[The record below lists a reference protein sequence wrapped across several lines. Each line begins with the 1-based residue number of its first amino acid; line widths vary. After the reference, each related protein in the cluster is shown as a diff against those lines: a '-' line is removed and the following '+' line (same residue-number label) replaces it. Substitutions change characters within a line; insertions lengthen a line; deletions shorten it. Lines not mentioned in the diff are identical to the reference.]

1 MRHGWIA
8 VTVLTVGLLSA
19 PATATV
25 PTHSPAAK
33 QVGTSLRI
41 VVKGLPK
48 TQKARIR
55 IKGPGGFTKTVRTT
69 KRKVLKGLKPGTYRI
84 VAKPTSTFR
93 PVTKR
98 KTVRVT
104 RAGSAVARFRYEAI
118 VVQQQT
124 PPAPPGVTGLT
135 LAKRTAF
142 SLALSWTNPA
152 SPDVDRVIVR
162 RVPGTDPPASAN
174 NGAAVTLPDPTTET
188 VTDSDVTPTSDFTY
202 AVYVRYRD
210 GRTSDAST
218 ISGRTLAIGA
228 ISSDSGRT
236 CAIDWTGKAW
246 CFGAPPLGDGSSN
259 GSQRPVAVDTS
270 GVLAGRVLV
279 DVAAGNGFTCVR
291 DEQGKLFC
299 WGANGTGQL
308 GTGDTTDSVLPR
320 SIETSGALQGK
331 QLVAVTAGVSHAC
344 AVDADGTAY
353 CWGGN
358 AYGQLGNGTLVD
370 TALPTPVSA
379 GAASGERF
387 IGIGSGAYSVCA
399 VAASGRAYCWG
410 YNAQGQLGNGT
421 KVNSSVPVAV
431 STATVLANKRLLE
444 VSAGQYHSCGVDS
457 DGLAYCW
464 GSNGSGRL
472 GDGTGVDSTTPVAV
486 STSGALSGRNVTDI
500 AADVQNTC
508 TADSA
513 GRVACWG
520 YNGNQQIGDGT
531 NVARLAPTA
540 VITSGALGPEKIIGV
555 SVDTFRSCALAES
568 GHAFCWGAGPLGDGT
583 ANQSGAP
590 VQVVGFGR

>member
-1 MRHGWIA
+1 M
-8 VTVLTVGLLSA
+8 
-19 PATATV
+19 
-25 PTHSPAAK
+25 AAK
-33 QVGTSLRI
+33 QAGKTLR
-41 VVKGLPK
+41 VTVTGLP
-48 TQKARIR
+48 TGQKARVR
-55 IKGPGGFTKTVRTT
+55 IKGPKGFSKTVRLT
-69 KRKVLKGLKPGTYRI
+69 KKRVLTGLGPGRYRLTARPTATAAP
-84 VAKPTSTFR
+84 VAA
-93 PVTKR
+93 R
-98 KTVRVT
+98 KTVRI
-104 RAGSAVARFRYEAI
+104 RSARGAVVRFRYESI

-246 CFGAPPLGDGSSN
+246 CFGAPPFGDGSSN

-270 GVLAGRVLV
+270 GALAGRVLV

-299 WGANGTGQL
+299 WGA
-308 GTGDTTDSVLPR
+308 
-320 SIETSGALQGK
+320 
-331 QLVAVTAGVSHAC
+331 
-344 AVDADGTAY
+344 
-353 CWGGN
+353 
-358 AYGQLGNGTLVD
+358 
-370 TALPTPVSA
+370 
-379 GAASGERF
+379 
-387 IGIGSGAYSVCA
+387 
-399 VAASGRAYCWG
+399 
-410 YNAQGQLGNGT
+410 NAQGQLGNGT

-486 STSGALSGRNVTDI
+486 STSGALSGRKVTDI

-531 NVARLAPTA
+531 NVTRLAPTA
-540 VITSGALGPEKIIGV
+540 GHHQRSARTGEDHRRECRHLPVMCPGGVRSRLLLGGGSPRRRHRQPV
-555 SVDTFRSCALAES
+555 RRSCAGRGLRALTPPPRPTREAGATYLPFPPCYGEPPTT
-568 GHAFCWGAGPLGDGT
+568 GHCT
-583 ANQSGAP
+583 AVAP
-590 VQVVGFGR
+590 T